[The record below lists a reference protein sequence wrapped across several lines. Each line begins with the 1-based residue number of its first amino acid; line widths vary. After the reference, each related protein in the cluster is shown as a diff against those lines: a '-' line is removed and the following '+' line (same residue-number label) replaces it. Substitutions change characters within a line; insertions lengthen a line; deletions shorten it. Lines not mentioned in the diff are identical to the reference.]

1 MNKNN
6 MEKIIQNFNNA
17 SKTYDDVAHIQKN
30 VANDLIKFLTNE
42 LQDQEELKGKNINNI
57 LDIGTGT
64 GFLPEILLGTN
75 YLTPIYDISGNKIR
89 RNFTLN
95 DISKQMLTQAEKK
108 FSSEFYN
115 DHANFRYILGDI
127 ENYDTLKEIT
137 KINKYNAYDLIISS
151 LAFQWMDNLEK
162 LLKILLQKTGILA
175 FTTLSKGTFKTIA
188 YLYKKNGLKSP
199 TNNYPS
205 FKELEKMIIS
215 VDRSFTN
222 YSFKKREISYSIM
235 EKQYFI
241 NFENFYEYKKYITK
255 LGVGI
260 NFNPDNNER
269 QSQKITY
276 NQPIRLNYNVF
287 FCIIF

>member
-1 MNKNN
+1 
-6 MEKIIQNFNNA
+6 MEKIINNFNNA
-17 SKTYDDVAHIQKN
+17 SKTYDDVAYIQKDI
-30 VANDLIKFLTNE
+30 ANDLIKFLTNT
-42 LQDQEELKGKNINNI
+42 LQDQEEFRGKNMNNI

-64 GFLPEILLGTN
+64 GFLPEVLLSAN
-75 YLTPIYDISGNKIR
+75 YLTPIYDISGSKIK

-95 DISKQMLTQAEKK
+95 DISEKMLLQAKRR

-127 ENYDTLKEIT
+127 ENCDTLKEIT
-137 KINKYNAYDLIISS
+137 KINKYHSYDLIISS
-151 LAFQWMDNLEK
+151 LAFQWINNLEELLKK
-162 LLKILLQKTGILA
+162 LLKKTGILA

-188 YLYKKNGLKSP
+188 YLYKKNGFKSP

-215 VDRSFTN
+215 VDRFIAN
-222 YSFKKREISYSIM
+222 YHIRAREDSLSYSIM

-255 LGVGI
+255 LGAGV
-260 NFNPDNNER
+260 NFNPNNNEQ

-276 NQPIRLNYNVF
+276 NQPIQLNYNVF

>member
-1 MNKNN
+1 
-6 MEKIIQNFNNA
+6 MEKIINNFNNA
-17 SKTYDDVAHIQKN
+17 SKTYDDVAHVQKD
-30 VANDLIKFLTNE
+30 VANDLIKFLTNT
-42 LQDQEELKGKNINNI
+42 LQDQEEFRGKNMNNI

-64 GFLPEILLGTN
+64 GFLPEILLGT
-75 YLTPIYDISGNKIR
+75 IYDINGNKMK
-89 RNFTLN
+89 RNLTLN

-108 FSSEFYN
+108 LSSEFYN
-115 DHANFRYILGDI
+115 DHANFRYVLGDI

-137 KINKYNAYDLIISS
+137 KINKYHSYDLIISS
-151 LAFQWMDNLEK
+151 LALQWINNLEELLKK
-162 LLKILLQKTGILA
+162 LLKKTGILA

-188 YLYKKNGLKSP
+188 YLYKKNGFKSP

-215 VDRSFTN
+215 INRSFKN
-222 YSFKKREISYSIM
+222 YSFGKKEISYSIM
-235 EKQYFI
+235 KKQYFI

-260 NFNPDNNER
+260 NFNPNNNEQ